1 MLDPNP
7 DICGKGLR
15 ELRDANIGVDLFYDD
30 LKAQI
35 EEMNRDFIRYHTS
48 RGAGTHDGEKASS
61 PTRPKSEIELSPIER
76 ACRAACGCAT
86 GVHESREV
94 WNCQIDTPEEFVHF
108 MGIAATVLRLVY
120 HVKRSKELFP
130 PVANIVRA
138 VRPEPP
144 APLSGVPPGASYH
157 DMAITKAEEA
167 LWYFAP
173 DAHCGQEV
181 LDLIS
186 SAAPVVPPAECKRLF
201 NDESSGSL
209 RDRIT
214 KKLQEARRVPFLW
227 DQLREIDAE
236 GRELQCGRPRRCD
249 RTRGRIGVG
258 QGRER
263 AATICVT
270 CFGHIVRLFECAC
283 QPASV
288 APTDAAKG
296 RWPPYFGHMDRRI
309 EATKRSQS
317 ELSKSI

>member
-1 MLDPNP
+1 MP
-7 DICGKGLR
+7 R
-15 ELRDANIGVDLFYDD
+15 V
-30 LKAQI
+30 
-35 EEMNRDFIRYHTS
+35 
-48 RGAGTHDGEKASS
+48 GA
-61 PTRPKSEIELSPIER
+61 L
-76 ACRAACGCAT
+76 T
-86 GVHESREV
+86 GVHELREV

-186 SAAPVVPPAECKRLF
+186 SAAPVVPPAELRRLF

-227 DQLREIDAE
+227 DQLCKSMQRVENFNAVA
-236 GRELQCGRPRRCD
+236 L
-249 RTRGRIGVG
+249 V
-258 QGRER
+258 
-263 AATICVT
+263 AAIE
-270 CFGHIVRLFECAC
+270 HEAALAL
-283 QPASV
+283 
-288 APTDAAKG
+288 AKG
-296 RWPPYFGHMDRRI
+296 ASGR
-309 EATKRSQS
+309 Q
-317 ELSKSI
+317 LSA